1 MNYQFCWYLFLRPLT
16 FFMVVLL
23 CAFTFIDITA
33 SAAWLIILG
42 LVYPVAVSMRLH
54 ILHQKK
60 AVMLRQNRA
69 EWIVYLPG
77 IPVQEK
83 QSALINVAFSSKTA
97 LRGFYIHALSSKVI
111 LHIITFYILWFDV
124 QHATLTWYRILA
136 ALITLAI
143 LVKSMSSTLL
153 MLHKVVRCQ
162 YNVCTI
168 EMASP
173 WYEIDFKGKLGLC
186 ALFAVK

>member
-1 MNYQFCWYLFLRPLT
+1 M
-16 FFMVVLL
+16 
-23 CAFTFIDITA
+23 
-33 SAAWLIILG
+33 
-42 LVYPVAVSMRLH
+42 
-54 ILHQKK
+54 
-60 AVMLRQNRA
+60 
-69 EWIVYLPG
+69 
-77 IPVQEK
+77 QEK

-97 LRGFYIHALSSKVI
+97 LRGFYIRALSSKVI

-124 QHATLTWYRILA
+124 QHATLTWYRIIA
-136 ALITLAI
+136 ALITSSAI

>member
-1 MNYQFCWYLFLRPLT
+1 
-16 FFMVVLL
+16 
-23 CAFTFIDITA
+23 
-33 SAAWLIILG
+33 
-42 LVYPVAVSMRLH
+42 
-54 ILHQKK
+54 
-60 AVMLRQNRA
+60 MLRQNSA

-97 LRGFYIHALSSKVI
+97 LRGFYIRALSSKVI

-124 QHATLTWYRILA
+124 QHATRIIA

-153 MLHKVVRCQ
+153 MLHKVVCCQ

>member
-16 FFMVVLL
+16 FFIVVFL
-23 CAFTFIDITA
+23 CAFTFVGITA
-33 SAAWLIILG
+33 SATWLIIFG
-42 LVYPVAVSMRLH
+42 LIYPVAVSMRLH
-54 ILHQKK
+54 ILSQKK
-60 AVMLRQNRA
+60 SVMLRHIIS
-69 EWIVYLPG
+69 EWIVYLPC
-77 IPVQEK
+77 IQVQEK

-97 LRGFYIHALSSKVI
+97 LRGFYIRALSSKVI
-111 LHIITFYILWFDV
+111 LHIITFYILWLDV

-153 MLHKVVRCQ
+153 MLHKVVRYQ
-162 YNVCTI
+162 YNLRTI
-168 EMASP
+168 EMAFP